1 MPAARHLSFQ
11 ILHIGSIEG
20 GRGDARVI
28 IEVTTV
34 AAATV
39 VIFGKDQALTYPSSV
54 NEYAPDDNNIAA
66 VVSSPVSP
74 SDYQQP
80 PPQRTATPA

>member
-1 MPAARHLSFQ
+1 MPE

-39 VIFGKDQALTYPSSV
+39 VAFGEDEALTYPSSG

-66 VVSSPVSP
+66 VVSSPV
-74 SDYQQP
+74 
-80 PPQRTATPA
+80 